1 MEKSCDFKSILKME
15 KPEDVP
21 YSIPEG
27 MSKEWYFEFY
37 ARSIKIFRKYGNHDR
52 LAVCEEKLKAL

>member
-1 MEKSCDFKSILKME
+1 ME

-37 ARSIKIFRKYGNHDR
+37 ARSIKIFRDCGILDR
-52 LAVCEEKLKAL
+52 LAICEEKLKAL